1 MQEGIIKVQCSFTLV
16 IYKKSISF
24 YRIMW
29 LLTMREAILK
39 GNEIHDDL
47 FDNDAIDVAVDE
59 AVELAG
65 DECSV
70 NCIESQCD
78 IFGRNC
84 N

>member
-1 MQEGIIKVQCSFTLV
+1 
-16 IYKKSISF
+16 
-24 YRIMW
+24 
-29 LLTMREAILK
+29 MREAILK

-47 FDNDAIDVAVDE
+47 FDNDAIYVAVDE

-65 DECSV
+65 DECGV